1 MKKPNVA
8 AGVILWMFLS
18 ACAPS
23 PVEYPRDPHSFSRP
37 AEVDIQHLALDLKA
51 DFEQKVLSGK
61 ASLNIRNK
69 TGASQLHLDTRDLT
83 IQRVTVGEQEET
95 ARFSVGQP
103 VELLG
108 APLVVSI
115 GADTRRVNI
124 YYETSP
130 GAAALQWLE
139 PRQTAGGQSPFLFT
153 QSQAV
158 LARTWVPCQDTPSVR
173 FTYEANL
180 QVPAGLLALMSAE
193 NPTEKSAD
201 GSYRFQMPQAIPSYL
216 LALAVGDIGFQSLGP
231 RSGVYAEPS
240 LLEKAAWEFA
250 DTEKMISAAEKLYGP
265 YLWGRY
271 DIIVLPPSFPFGGME
286 NPRLT
291 FATPTILAGD
301 RSLVALVAHE
311 LAHSWSGNLV
321 TNADWNDFWLNEGF
335 TSYIEQRIMEELY
348 GRDYAEMLAVLDMQS
363 LRDTIQE
370 MGSDSPDTSLR
381 LDLKGR
387 DPDEGMTDIAYQK
400 GHFFLRMLEEHFGR
414 ERWDAFLRGYFDQFA
429 FQSITSERFLQ
440 YLRANLATAEDEER
454 LELDAWVYGRGLPSN
469 VPEVRSAALQEVE
482 IQLERW
488 TKGARARELNT
499 SGWTTHHW
507 LYFLR
512 HLPRPLETSRM
523 EDLDRAFAFTGTGN
537 SEILHEW
544 LLLAIE
550 SRYEQADGALR
561 EFLTSQGRR
570 KFLRPLYLKL
580 AETPEG
586 REKARTIYQSARPG
600 YHSVSVSTI
609 DAILNWQEGS

>member
-1 MKKPNVA
+1 MKTPKLA
-8 AGVILWMFLS
+8 WILLGIILS
-18 ACAPS
+18 ACGTPPAEHPQ
-23 PVEYPRDPHSFSRP
+23 DPHSFARP
-37 AEVDIQHLALDLKA
+37 ADVDIEHLALDLKA
-51 DFEQKVLSGK
+51 DFERKVLSGK
-61 ASLNIRNK
+61 AVLTIRNK

-83 IQRVTVGEQEET
+83 IQKVTVGDSEEP
-95 ARFSVGQP
+95 ARFSMGQP

-108 APLVVSI
+108 SPLVISV
-115 GADTRRVNI
+115 APETDRVTV

-139 PRQTAGGQSPFLFT
+139 PRQTAGGRSPFLFT
-153 QSQAV
+153 QSQAI

-173 FTYEANL
+173 FTYEASV

-193 NPTEKSAD
+193 NPTEKNAE
-201 GSYRFQMPQAIPSYL
+201 GVYRFRMPQPIPSYL
-216 LALAVGDIGFQSLGP
+216 LALAVGDIGFQPLGP
-231 RSGVYAEPS
+231 RSGVYAEPP

-250 DTEKMISAAEKLYGP
+250 DTEQMIAAAEKLYGP
-265 YLWGRY
+265 YRWGRY
-271 DIIVLPPSFPFGGME
+271 DIIVLPPAFPFGGME

-321 TNADWNDFWLNEGF
+321 TNANWNDFWLNEGF

-348 GRDYAEMLAVLDMQS
+348 GREYAEMLAVLDMQS
-363 LRDTIQE
+363 LKGTIE
-370 MGSDSPDTSLR
+370 ELGSDSPDTSLR
-381 LDLKGR
+381 LDLQGR

-400 GHFFLRMLEEHFGR
+400 GHFFLRMMEEHFGR
-414 ERWDAFLRGYFDQFA
+414 ERWDPFLRAYFDRFS
-429 FQSITSERFLQ
+429 FQSVTSEQFLQ
-440 YLRANLATAEDEER
+440 HLRENLATPADEEQIQ
-454 LELDAWVYGRGLPSN
+454 LTTWVYGRGLPQN
-469 VPEVRSAALQEVE
+469 APEVRSAALKEVE
-482 IQLERW
+482 RQLDRW
-488 TKGARARELNT
+488 KAGAGAGDLNS

-512 HLPRPLETSRM
+512 HSPRPLPANRM
-523 EDLDRAFAFTGTGN
+523 EDLDQAFGFTRTGN

-550 SRYEQADGALR
+550 SGYERADGALR

-570 KFLRPLYLKL
+570 KFLRPLYAKM

-586 REKARTIYQSARPG
+586 LEKARSIYRDARPG
-600 YHSVSVSTI
+600 YHSVSVATI
-609 DAILNWQEGS
+609 DTILDWREG